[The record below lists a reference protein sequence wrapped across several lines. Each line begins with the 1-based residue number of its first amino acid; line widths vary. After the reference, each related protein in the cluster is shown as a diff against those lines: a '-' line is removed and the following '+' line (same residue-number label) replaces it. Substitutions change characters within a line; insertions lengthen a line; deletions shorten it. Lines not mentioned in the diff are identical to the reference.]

1 MRAVHRTLCLVM
13 AVHCVCAT
21 QIHRAVEL
29 SNVCAGSYRM
39 DNALASDTLYNQ
51 VYKWSR
57 GRKVSNWV
65 YEPSNASADMQRYFH
80 ENPTVECVIEHYTDE
95 FDMPAVFSA
104 FLQSLH
110 NDTRIQIRVKKEVC
124 MHAGRVLVELATIS
138 EHIIG
143 DVRVETRS
151 EIGPADTLTTVS
163 NISIDVP
170 WYATFL
176 DEHILTSLA
185 RSVHEK
191 VDVVAESLCV
201 APPPSFFLRR
211 VKNHTLAPTRTR
223 AMPSA

>member
-1 MRAVHRTLCLVM
+1 MRAVHKTLCLVM

-21 QIHRAVEL
+21 QIHRTVEL

-80 ENPTVECVIEHYTDE
+80 ENPTLECVLVHYTAD

-104 FLQSLH
+104 FLDSLQID
-110 NDTRIQIRVKKEVC
+110 NRIQIRVKKEVC
-124 MHAGRVLVELATIS
+124 MHAGRVLVELATVS
-138 EHIIG
+138 EHIVG
-143 DVRVETRS
+143 DVHIETRS
-151 EIGPADTLTTVS
+151 EIRPADTLKTVS

-170 WYATFL
+170 WYAAFL
-176 DEHILTSLA
+176 NDHILDSLA

-201 APPPSFFLRR
+201 APPPSFSLRR
-211 VKNHTLAPTRTR
+211 VKNHAFAPTRTR